1 MLDRFSPGEIGGR
14 SRSVRRVSQKSGWRA
29 SAVVAE
35 SHRVP
40 GRQQLI
46 GIVAHQCHE
55 TSDIAGQPGSDDRMG
70 AYPEIVCKF
79 GRHNLGQIK
88 TSVSDGS
95 APSVAADGPGSLC
108 KHIRRHMR
116 RWCRG
121 RGRHGGLP
129 SRSRR
134 NDG

>member
-1 MLDRFSPGEIGGR
+1 
-14 SRSVRRVSQKSGWRA
+14 
-29 SAVVAE
+29 VVAE

-55 TSDIAGQPGSDDRMG
+55 TSDIAAQPGSDDRVG
-70 AYPEIVCKF
+70 AYPEIVPKF

-95 APSVAADGPGSLC
+95 SPSVAADGPGSLANTSGNIC
-108 KHIRRHMR
+108 GVGAVVEVVTAGRRLDR
-116 RWCRG
+116 EG
-121 RGRHGGLP
+121 TTAE
-129 SRSRR
+129 
-134 NDG
+134 